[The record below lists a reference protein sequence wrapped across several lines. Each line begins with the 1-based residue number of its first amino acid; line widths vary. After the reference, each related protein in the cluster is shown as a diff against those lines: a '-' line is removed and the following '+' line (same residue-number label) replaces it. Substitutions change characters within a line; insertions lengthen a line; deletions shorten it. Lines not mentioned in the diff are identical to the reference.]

1 MVVVVVLAEDILRPL
16 ARIDA
21 EESDRARDVLGVA
34 LDVVG
39 RDVELEG
46 VISIRIGEGGR
57 VEVVDNAVF
66 S

>member
-1 MVVVVVLAEDILRPL
+1 LAEDIFKPL

-34 LDVVG
+34 LEVVG
-39 RDVELEG
+39 RDVEVVG

-57 VEVVDNAVF
+57 VDVVDNAMF

>member
-1 MVVVVVLAEDILRPL
+1 LRPL

-34 LDVVG
+34 LEVVG
-39 RDVELEG
+39 RDVEVEG

-57 VEVVDNAVF
+57 VEVVDKAIF